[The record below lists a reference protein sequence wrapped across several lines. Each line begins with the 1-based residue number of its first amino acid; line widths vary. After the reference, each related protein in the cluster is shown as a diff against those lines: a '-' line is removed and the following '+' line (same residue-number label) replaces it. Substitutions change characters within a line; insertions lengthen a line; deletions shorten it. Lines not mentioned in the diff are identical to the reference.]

1 LRRSTEEKQARALIK
16 QFDVNPPA
24 PQADVQNLSGGNQQK
39 VVLARWINLRLPLLI
54 LEEPTAGVD
63 VGAKRQIYDILR
75 EQANAGVCV
84 LVVSTDFE
92 EVANVCTRALVFRD
106 GQVATELT
114 GDALSV
120 AGLLVAAS
128 GQQNTTTSQ
137 LTETTTP

>member
-1 LRRSTEEKQARALIK
+1 M
-16 QFDVNPPA
+16 NPPA
-24 PQADVQNLSGGNQQK
+24 PDADVQNLSGGNQQK

-75 EQANAGVCV
+75 EQADAGVCV

-92 EVANVCTRALVFRD
+92 EVANDCTRALVFRD
-106 GQVATELT
+106 GQVATELS
-114 GDALSV
+114 GEALSV

-128 GQQNTTTSQ
+128 GQQTTP
-137 LTETTTP
+137 TETSAP